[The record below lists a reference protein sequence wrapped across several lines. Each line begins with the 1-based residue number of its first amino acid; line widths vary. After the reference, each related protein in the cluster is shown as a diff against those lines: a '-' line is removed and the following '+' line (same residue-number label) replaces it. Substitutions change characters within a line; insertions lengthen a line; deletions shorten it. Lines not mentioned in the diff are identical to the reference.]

1 MSGDE
6 IVVPDE
12 GFGGQTKEQVEAALA
27 AQAGPKV
34 VANTAVP
41 GLLAGKYKSVDAL
54 TKGYKEAESELGRLR
69 TELAALK
76 SAAPASTP
84 AAPAAQVAPVAPAAA
99 VETPPAGLE
108 IPEPAPAATA
118 DPASTVVDFEV
129 FAKEFADTGAL
140 SDDTYTKL
148 QAQGISRKMADTYI
162 AGIQAA
168 KANAIATAD
177 KIAGG
182 PEARQQV
189 LAWAVAN
196 LTTAERNAFNAAV
209 TGDDPAAR
217 EFAFRGLV
225 SRWKDSGGGAEPTL
239 VQPTGR
245 SPEAA
250 GLAFSN
256 FKELSAAMKDPRYS
270 TDPNYRKSVEDRAA
284 ISKL

>member
-1 MSGDE
+1 MSGE

-34 VANTAVP
+34 VANPAVP

-69 TELAALK
+69 GELAALK
-76 SAAPASTP
+76 SAAPAAPASTP
-84 AAPAAQVAPVAPAAA
+84 AAPAAA

-108 IPEPAPAATA
+108 IPEPAPAATE

-168 KANAIATAD
+168 KANAIAIAD

-250 GLAFSN
+250 GLAFSS